1 MNRSLLARLL
11 ALFAAAIVLL
21 GFSLVV
27 GPGAVDPSTA
37 WQVVVAHVVGATS
50 PTPPAVDA
58 LVWELRL
65 PRSLLA
71 LVVGASLSTA
81 GAVTQGLFR
90 NPLAEPGVLGISAAA
105 AMTAVL
111 GFMLGLDT
119 LGSWTTP
126 LMAASGAALGLVLLA
141 ALAARTVSMTTLLV
155 AGIALAAL
163 FGAIT
168 TLMLALGTERWDLGL
183 KVVRWLMGSFEAR
196 SWSHLGWTLAPVVLG
211 LILAAWIVVDLDA
224 LTLGTATA
232 RSLGIELSHTRW
244 IALLSVALLV
254 GAATAVAGVIGFVG
268 LVVPHLARLAVGP
281 AHGRLLPTTAVLG
294 ATVLLAVDVA
304 SRSATAIAIPP
315 GVITALLGAPV
326 LVWMLLG
333 RERAS

>member
-1 MNRSLLARLL
+1 MNGSLVPRLLGLLAVTL
-11 ALFAAAIVLL
+11 VLL
-21 GFSLVV
+21 GVSLVV
-27 GPGAVDPSTA
+27 GPGAVDLTTA
-37 WQVVVAHVVGATS
+37 LDVVGARASGSAST
-50 PTPPAVDA
+50 TPPATDA

-71 LVVGASLSTA
+71 LVVGAALSTA
-81 GAVTQGLFR
+81 GVVTQGLFR

-111 GFMLGLDT
+111 GFLLGLDA

-126 LMAASGAALGLVLLA
+126 LMAACGAALGLLLLA

-183 KVVRWLMGSFEAR
+183 KVIRWLMGSFEAR
-196 SWSHLGWTLAPVVLG
+196 SWDHLGWTLAPVAVG
-211 LILAAWIVVDLDA
+211 VVLAAWLVVDLDA

-232 RSLGIELSHTRW
+232 RSLGIDLTRTRW
-244 IALLSVALLV
+244 IALTAVALLV
-254 GAATAVAGVIGFVG
+254 GSATAVAGVIGFVG

-281 AHGRLLPTTAVLG
+281 AHGRLLPAAAVLG
-294 ATVLLAVDVA
+294 AAVLLAVDVA

-333 RERAS
+333 RERDA

>member
-1 MNRSLLARLL
+1 MNGSLVPRLL
-11 ALFAAAIVLL
+11 GLFAATLVLL
-21 GFSLVV
+21 GVSLVV
-27 GPGAVDPSTA
+27 GPGDVDVSTA
-37 WQVVVAHVVGATS
+37 LGVVGSHVTGSAPT
-50 PTPPAVDA
+50 TPPAMDA

-71 LVVGASLSTA
+71 LVVGAALSTA

-111 GFMLGLDT
+111 GFLLGLDA

-126 LMAASGAALGLVLLA
+126 LMAAGGAALGLLLLA

-183 KVVRWLMGSFEAR
+183 KVIRWLMGSFEAR
-196 SWSHLGWTLAPVVLG
+196 SWDHLGWTLVPVAVG
-211 LILAAWIVVDLDA
+211 VVLAAWLVVDLDA

-232 RSLGIELSHTRW
+232 RSLGIDLTRTRW
-244 IALLSVALLV
+244 IALTSVALLV
-254 GAATAVAGVIGFVG
+254 GSATAVAGVIGFVG
-268 LVVPHLARLAVGP
+268 LVVPHLARLSVGP
-281 AHGRLLPTTAVLG
+281 AHGRLLPAAAVLG
-294 ATVLLAVDVA
+294 AAVLLAVDVA

-333 RERAS
+333 RERAA